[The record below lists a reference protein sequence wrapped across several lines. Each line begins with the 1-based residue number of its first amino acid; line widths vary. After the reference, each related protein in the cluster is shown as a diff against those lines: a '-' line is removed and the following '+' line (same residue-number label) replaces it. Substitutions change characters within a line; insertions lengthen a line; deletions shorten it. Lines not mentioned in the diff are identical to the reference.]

1 MKRDITNLD
10 DGVKPVLKKIPIKTS
25 KTISISDKKVMN
37 VKLSPRLSVDSNSKT
52 LNLVKKSLYVKED
65 KNK

>member
-1 MKRDITNLD
+1 VKRDITNLD